1 MKDSSVKIDLAPEH
15 EAAYTHAM
23 SVLNKAGI
31 PYLVSGALAFY
42 SYTGIWRN
50 TKDLDLFLKPEDR
63 DRALLALADAGYPV
77 EVLVQSWLAK
87 AHAGDAVIDLITG
100 SGNVLIPIDDSWF
113 DDAVHANV
121 LGIPSLIVSV
131 TDLIWIKA
139 YVAGRERFDGA
150 DIAHMIRRADS
161 SINWQ
166 ELLNRFGPH
175 WDLLLVYLHYYRF
188 VYPEAKQN
196 IPNWVME
203 TLANRT
209 LADLREP
216 EKPAEPFRGTLL
228 DRFSY
233 LVDITRW
240 GEPDVREWLAR
251 KRNLSVKEVV
261 DERAADIERVR
272 SGEVEGSLGEW

>member
-1 MKDSSVKIDLAPEH
+1 MDIDLAPEH
-15 EAAYTHAM
+15 EATYTHAM

-31 PYLVSGALAFY
+31 PYLVSGAIAFY

-77 EVLVQSWLAK
+77 EVTVHSWLAK
-87 AHAGDAVIDLITG
+87 AFAGDAVVDLISG
-100 SGNVLIPIDDSWF
+100 SGNVMIPIDDSWF
-113 DDAVHANV
+113 ADAVHANV
-121 LGIPSLIVSV
+121 LGIPTLIVSV

-150 DIAHMIRRADS
+150 DIAHMIRRAETA
-161 SINWQ
+161 INWQ
-166 ELLNRFGPH
+166 QLLIRFDAH
-175 WDLLLVYLHYYRF
+175 WELLLVYLHYYRF

-196 IPNWVME
+196 IPIWVME
-203 TLANRT
+203 SLANRL

-216 EKPAEPFRGTLL
+216 EEPAEPFRGTLL

-233 LVDITRW
+233 LIDIIKW
-240 GEPDVREWLAR
+240 GEPDVREWQAR
-251 KRNLSVKEVV
+251 ERHLSVEEVI

-272 SGEVEGSLGEW
+272 RGDVAGSLGEW